1 MVLEKTL
8 ESPLELGCSRAGVV
22 IKLSFKIVKVMSPEY
37 SKVIRDLL
45 VFNKNVRVGPL
56 GKFKGSG

>member
-1 MVLEKTL
+1 M
-8 ESPLELGCSRAGVV
+8 V

>member
-1 MVLEKTL
+1 M
-8 ESPLELGCSRAGVV
+8 GCSRAGVV

-45 VFNKNVRVGPL
+45 VFNKNVSVGPL

>member
-1 MVLEKTL
+1 M
-8 ESPLELGCSRAGVV
+8 V

-45 VFNKNVRVGPL
+45 VFNKNVSVGPL